1 MLVVSVRL
9 LSTRLQWQHQLRPWS
24 ALPPACHRSNLPT
37 MVTATLPASG
47 QPRHRQILAACPPQP
62 RSRRFL
68 KTRGRGVFSLR
79 RGPGGREGRTRQEVL
94 SFPPANSGRRS
105 RSCH

>member
-9 LSTRLQWQHQLRPWS
+9 LSTPAAVATQLRPWS

-79 RGPGGREGRTRQEVL
+79 RGPGGREGRTRQEVAQL
-94 SFPPANSGRRS
+94 SP
-105 RSCH
+105 C